1 MKNVVTIAPNNAF
14 IEYLTFFIPLPPV
27 NNVGEKV
34 VVPEPVVDVDL
45 LVVDRQRSRVDAP
58 LLSQQKVSFRDFR
71 PVRL

>member
-1 MKNVVTIAPNNAF
+1 M
-14 IEYLTFFIPLPPV
+14 

-45 LVVDRQRSRVDAP
+45 LVVDRQRSGVDAP

-71 PVRL
+71 PVRLLACVYVGGRFLTRSALIGSVTSL